1 MLDTN
6 TKKRID
12 DCRDILVGK
21 LPDPKSQIDQITL
34 ALIYKFMDD
43 MDQQS
48 KSFGGVASFFV
59 GDFEKYSWSNIMS
72 PHIGAN
78 DMLKLYSEGIEKM
91 SENETIQTL
100 FRSIFKDAY
109 LPYRDPETLKMFL
122 KKINEFSYDHSEIL
136 GDAFEYLLSV
146 MGSQGDA
153 GQFRTPRHIIDFM
166 VDITSP
172 KKDETILD
180 PSCGTSGF
188 LISAYKKILS
198 DNTKERP
205 GDLLS
210 SMEKKRLLGNVSG
223 YDISPDM
230 IRLSLANLFLHGFNE
245 DNLKIFEYDTLTSLD
260 RWNEYYDVIL
270 ANPPFMTPKGGI
282 RPHNRFSIKSNR
294 AEVLFVNYIM
304 EHLTPKGR
312 AAIVVP
318 EGIIFQS
325 ANAYKDLRKSL
336 IEKSLIGVVSLPSG
350 VFNPYSGVKTSILIL
365 DRELSQKTDKI
376 FFGKVENDGYDLGA
390 QRREVDKNDL
400 PKIKDGVLEY
410 INSLNEGIDKE
421 HPNLSYVSKEEIL
434 NSIDVG
440 LSFERYNYELS
451 VSNKF
456 EFELVELGE
465 VCDLIR
471 GITFSKRDQSNE
483 KTTNSISV
491 ITTKAAQS
499 TGVNYDDVYYVSKD
513 IIKKEEKYLLEGDIL
528 ISTANS
534 LSHIGRATFIDDKLQ
549 PFTSFGAFMSCI
561 RVKEGISPKYLFYLI
576 SSQFARNY
584 FMSVARTTTN
594 ISNLNFS
601 DLELFK
607 IPLPPLEI
615 QKEIIEELEQYQK
628 VIDGAKQ
635 VVDSYKPHIDID
647 ESWEIL
653 KLGENTSLMTGG
665 TPKTSDKLNYEN
677 GNIKWLVSG
686 DIHKGIIND
695 CEGRITEKGLKSSN
709 TKFLPLGSVMIALN
723 GQGKTRGSV
732 AILNTEAVCNQS
744 LVSITSEDKTKL
756 NNTYLY
762 YYLKCKYNEIRN
774 ITGDKDR
781 RGLNMNIIRDI
792 KVSLPEI
799 NIQKKIVEKL
809 EEERLIVEGNKKL
822 IETHT
827 KKIEDRINKIWES

>member
-21 LPDPKSQIDQITL
+21 LPDPKAQIDQITL

-59 GDFEKYSWSNIMS
+59 GEFEKYTWSNIVS
-72 PHIGAN
+72 VHIGAN

-91 SENETIQTL
+91 SENVSIQPL

-166 VDITSP
+166 VNITSP

-282 RPHNRFSIKSNR
+282 RPHNRFSVKSKK

-304 EHLTPKGR
+304 DHLTPKGR

-318 EGIIFQS
+318 EGIILQS
-325 ANAYKDLRKSL
+325 KNAYKDLRKSL

-350 VFNPYSGVKTSILIL
+350 LFNPYSMVKTSILIL
-365 DRELSQKTDKI
+365 DRVLSKKTDEI
-376 FFGKVENDGYDLGA
+376 FFAKVENDGYNLGS
-390 QRREVDKNDL
+390 QRTEIDKDDL
-400 PKIKDGVLEY
+400 PKIKDGILEY
-410 INSLNEGIDKE
+410 LQNLSDGVDKE
-421 HPNLSYVSKEEIL
+421 QEDLSFVSKEEIL
-434 NSIDVG
+434 NSSDIG
-440 LSFERYNYELS
+440 LNFNRYKINEIQSSFEVYEL
-451 VSNKF
+451 K
-456 EFELVELGE
+456 ELVEFKRGKSITKKDVVEGKYPVIAGGQKPAYYHNEYNRDGE
-465 VCDLIR
+465 T
-471 GITFSKRDQSNE
+471 ITVSSSGAYSGF
-483 KTTNSISV
+483 
-491 ITTKAAQS
+491 
-499 TGVNYDDVYYVSKD
+499 VNY
-513 IIKKEEKYLLEGDIL
+513 
-528 ISTANS
+528 
-534 LSHIGRATFIDDKLQ
+534 FDK
-549 PFTSFGAFMSCI
+549 PIFMSDSFSI
-561 RVKEGISPKYLFYLI
+561 KPTDTRRLSSKFLYHLLKNKQNFIYTLQTGAGQPHIYPKSFD
-576 SSQFARNY
+576 S
-584 FMSVARTTTN
+584 
-594 ISNLNFS
+594 
-601 DLELFK
+601 FK
-607 IPLPPLEI
+607 IPLPPIEI
-615 QKEIIEELEQYQK
+615 QNEIIEEIEQIQLEIEKANFKIQ
-628 VIDGAKQ
+628 
-635 VVDSYKPHIDID
+635 
-647 ESWEIL
+647 
-653 KLGENTSLMTGG
+653 
-665 TPKTSDKLNYEN
+665 KLN
-677 GNIKWLVSG
+677 I
-686 DIHKGIIND
+686 
-695 CEGRITEKGLKSSN
+695 
-709 TKFLPLGSVMIALN
+709 
-723 GQGKTRGSV
+723 
-732 AILNTEAVCNQS
+732 
-744 LVSITSEDKTKL
+744 
-756 NNTYLY
+756 
-762 YYLKCKYNEIRN
+762 
-774 ITGDKDR
+774 
-781 RGLNMNIIRDI
+781 
-792 KVSLPEI
+792 
-799 NIQKKIVEKL
+799 
-809 EEERLIVEGNKKL
+809 
-822 IETHT
+822 
-827 KKIEDRINKIWES
+827 KIEDRINKIWGS

>member
-48 KSFGGVASFFV
+48 KSYGGVSSFFV
-59 GDFEKYSWSNIMS
+59 NDFEKYSWSNIMS
-72 PHIGAN
+72 AHIGAN

-91 SENETIQTL
+91 SENETIQPL

-122 KKINEFSYDHSEIL
+122 KKINEFSYDHSEVL

-210 SMEKKRLLGNVSG
+210 SMEKKKLLGNVSG

-245 DNLKIFEYDTLTSLD
+245 DNLKIFEYDTLSSLD

-312 AAIVVP
+312 AAIIVP

-325 ANAYKDLRKSL
+325 GNAYKDLRKSL
-336 IEKSLIGVVSLPSG
+336 IEKSLIGVISLPSG

-390 QRREVDKNDL
+390 QRREIDRNDL

-410 INSLNEGIDKE
+410 VNNLTNGIDEE
-421 HPNLSYVSKEEIL
+421 HSSLSYVSKEEIL
-434 NSIDVG
+434 NSNDIG
-440 LSFERYNYELS
+440 FSFERYNSIEIDSNVESKYLKEFIELS
-451 VSNKF
+451 RGVVYKKSQELDNSNTKVLRANNIDLNTHKIDFNNIKCVSQ
-456 EFELVELGE
+456 E
-465 VCDLIR
+465 VKTKENQKVKKDDIIICLASGSKKHIGKVALIDKDY
-471 GITFSKRDQSNE
+471 G
-483 KTTNSISV
+483 
-491 ITTKAAQS
+491 
-499 TGVNYDDVYYVSKD
+499 YYV
-513 IIKKEEKYLLEGDIL
+513 GGFMGIL
-528 ISTANS
+528 RTNDFV
-534 LSHIGRATFIDDKLQ
+534 L
-549 PFTSFGAFMSCI
+549 
-561 RVKEGISPKYLFYLI
+561 PKYLFYNLI
-576 SSQFARNY
+576 NKKFNKYLIRVLNSTSIN
-584 FMSVARTTTN
+584 
-594 ISNLNFS
+594 NLS
-601 DLELFK
+601 KKILDDFK
-607 IPLPPLEI
+607 IPLPSLEI
-615 QKEIIEELEQYQK
+615 QKEIVEELEQYQK

-635 VVDSYKPHIDID
+635 VVDNFKPHFDIDVSWEKIKVDDIGLINNLNFRKFDKKQYTYIDI
-647 ESWEIL
+647 SSVKNGGGEIDLSNKL
-653 KLGENTSLMTGG
+653 KKENLPSRAKRMVKRNDIIISSVRPNLQSFSYINFDPIDTVVSTGFMVLSV
-665 TPKTSDKLNYEN
+665 SDKFDFRFIYYSFYSNHIMNQLLNKM
-677 GNIKWLVSG
+677 G
-686 DIHKGIIND
+686 KGSYPSINQND
-695 CEGRITEKGLKSSN
+695 FKE
-709 TKFLPLGSVMIALN
+709 
-723 GQGKTRGSV
+723 
-732 AILNTEAVCNQS
+732 
-744 LVSITSEDKTKL
+744 
-756 NNTYLY
+756 
-762 YYLKCKYNEIRN
+762 
-774 ITGDKDR
+774 
-781 RGLNMNIIRDI
+781 LNMYVPSIEN
-792 KVSLPEI
+792 
-799 NIQKKIVEKL
+799 QKQIGEKL

-822 IETHT
+822 IEVYTQ
-827 KKIEDRINKIWES
+827 KIEDRINKIWGS